1 MDELNALY
9 NNMSVYGDTYTS
21 PTTTI
26 PTDPNAGQPPILE
39 PLIPA
44 LPMQYINQ
52 GGDNDGGITTL
63 APDYGYDSV
72 FDNTNITP
80 KDQLQTN
87 FEYDIGEGTIPQ
99 EDIDNNKTSGIAG
112 LLELLQ
118 KISPMANIM
127 KLGKTGIETAQ
138 KYFADKKET
147 ERLEVLAQIEQAK
160 KQKEAQEQ
168 IRNAEEAAFAAAGG
182 NRAAQEAQRRA
193 DAATIAQANRDYS
206 SGASYSGGESTP
218 GDDTSYNDPFDPGG
232 GEKDGGHIDGT
243 NRRRY
248 GMGGIV
254 SL

>member
-1 MDELNALY
+1 MTMDELNALY

-52 GGDNDGGITTL
+52 GGDNDNGITTL
-63 APDYGYDSV
+63 K
-72 FDNTNITP
+72 NNIGPTYNL
-80 KDQLQTN
+80 KGL
-87 FEYDIGEGTIPQ
+87 GEGINPS
-99 EDIDNNKTSGIAG
+99 NNKSGIAG

-147 ERLEVLAQIEQAK
+147 EKLEVLAQIEQAK
-160 KQKEAQEQ
+160 KQKEEQ
-168 IRNAEEAAFAAAGG
+168 AII
-182 NRAAQEAQRRA
+182 
-193 DAATIAQANRDYS
+193 DAALKKQMQDTGVTGDNYNQAANLT
-206 SGASYSGGESTP
+206 GGGG
-218 GDDTSYNDPFDPGG
+218 GDTDTYGGQTAREATYDNDPSTGTSQGYSQHYARGG
-232 GEKDGGHIDGT
+232 RI
-243 NRRRY
+243 RY
-248 GMGGIV
+248 GKGGIV
-254 SL
+254 TL

>member
-1 MDELNALY
+1 MTMDELNALY

-52 GGDNDGGITTL
+52 GGDNDKGGITSI
-63 APDYGYDSV
+63 APATYEQTYDP
-72 FDNTNITP
+72 N
-80 KDQLQTN
+80 LN
-87 FEYDIGEGTIPQ
+87 FAEF
-99 EDIDNNKTSGIAG
+99 TSGVKGTPSFTQEYTKRPGVGIQS
-112 LLELLQ
+112 LFELLQ

-160 KQKEAQEQ
+160 KQKEAQA
-168 IRNAEEAAFAAAGG
+168 IIDAALKKQMQDTGVTGDNYNQAANIAGG
-182 NRAAQEAQRRA
+182 GGGDTATYGGQTAREATYDGNKNTGTSQ
-193 DAATIAQANRDYS
+193 
-206 SGASYSGGESTP
+206 SYSQHYARGGRT
-218 GDDTSYNDPFDPGG
+218 G
-232 GEKDGGHIDGT
+232 
-243 NRRRY
+243 Y
-248 GMGGIV
+248 GKGGIV